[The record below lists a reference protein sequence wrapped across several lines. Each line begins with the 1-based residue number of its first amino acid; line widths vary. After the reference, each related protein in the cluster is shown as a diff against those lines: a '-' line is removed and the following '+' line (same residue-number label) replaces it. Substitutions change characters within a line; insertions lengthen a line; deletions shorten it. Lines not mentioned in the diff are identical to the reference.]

1 MLPPCLPPSPTCHH
15 HPSPCE
21 MNSELK
27 QKGRPPS
34 PSQSSWDGHGPHL
47 TAKESGSQ
55 GHGAYQRQLHRGHRR
70 WGQRRGRL
78 TPELSS

>member
-1 MLPPCLPPSPTCHH
+1 MLLSCLPPSPTCHH
-15 HPSPCE
+15 PPSPCE
-21 MNSELK
+21 MNSGLK
-27 QKGRPPS
+27 QEGRPPS
-34 PSQSSWDGHGPHL
+34 PSQSSWKGHSPHL

-55 GHGAYQRQLHRGHRR
+55 GHGAYQGHLHRGQQR